1 MSVTPNDQVEFG
13 STPKVFVDTLLSPLV
28 GQDQN
33 TYNQL
38 LNYGNELGQ
47 IKDGYLKLGTGS
59 PTVLRKFTHT
69 STREG
74 SDNTSVLGQTKQYTY
89 NPFKTENDGFES
101 DSVKYFYDNGQGL
114 NQGDDTKDGYVK
126 RYHDALTIGSP
137 SV

>member
-1 MSVTPNDQVEFG
+1 M
-13 STPKVFVDTLLSPLV
+13 
-28 GQDQN
+28 
-33 TYNQL
+33 
-38 LNYGNELGQ
+38 LNYTNELGQ
-47 IKDGYLKLGTGS
+47 IKDGYIKLGTGS

-69 STREG
+69 STRQG

-126 RYHDALTIGSP
+126 RYHDL
-137 SV
+137 